1 LRQCITKG
9 AFAELRAVCVKQGSP
24 LTGDFLDLE
33 REIDSFAGQYADRL
47 SLSVG
52 ARDYP
57 IGKARRSVGQLA
69 LIEGKATALR
79 ARLFWLDVAGQGRT
93 RWHSW

>member
-1 LRQCITKG
+1 MG
-9 AFAELRAVCVKQGSP
+9 ASQTPVYGLPHAPGP

-47 SLSVG
+47 SPSAHVIIRL
-52 ARDYP
+52 
-57 IGKARRSVGQLA
+57 GKHAGPVEQLT

-79 ARLFWLDVAGQGRT
+79 EKAAQGRFGLT
-93 RWHSW
+93 WPGRTEHAGTAGD